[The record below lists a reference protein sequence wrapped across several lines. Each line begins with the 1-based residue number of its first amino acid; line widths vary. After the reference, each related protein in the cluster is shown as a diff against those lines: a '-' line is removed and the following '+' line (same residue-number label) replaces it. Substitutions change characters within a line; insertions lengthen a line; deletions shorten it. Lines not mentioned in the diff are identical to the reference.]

1 MSLSLTGGAF
11 NGTILKTPSGMKLT
25 RPTSGKV
32 RQALFNVL
40 RGAFE
45 GGDFLDL
52 FAGSGAVGLEAL
64 SRGARRAVLVE
75 SHPAAFRTL
84 EANCR
89 LLMDRGAN
97 PDSLE
102 WTRRDA
108 RAFCKAAAGPVEAG
122 GRRFA
127 VAFADPPF
135 EQDFAGLWDA
145 MRPLLTEGGTGV
157 VQFPARTPPD
167 FAMRANRILEYG
179 ESALAVFMGPKGVA
193 PC

>member
-11 NGTILKTPSGMKLT
+11 NGMALKTPTGMNLT

-45 GGDFLDL
+45 DGDFLDL

-75 SHPAAFRTL
+75 NHPAALRVL

-89 LLMDRGAN
+89 LLLSRGAD
-97 PDSLE
+97 PDALE
-102 WTRRDA
+102 WTKREA
-108 RAFCKAAAGPVEAG
+108 RAYCKAAAAAG
-122 GRRFA
+122 TRFA
-127 VAFADPPF
+127 VVFADPPF
-135 EQDFAGLWDA
+135 DQDFTGLWDA
-145 MRPLLTEGGTGV
+145 MRPLVASNGIGI
-157 VQFPARTPPD
+157 VQFPSRTPPD
-167 FAMRANRILEYG
+167 FAPQADRLLEYG
-179 ESALAVFMGPKGVA
+179 ESTLAIFRV
-193 PC
+193 